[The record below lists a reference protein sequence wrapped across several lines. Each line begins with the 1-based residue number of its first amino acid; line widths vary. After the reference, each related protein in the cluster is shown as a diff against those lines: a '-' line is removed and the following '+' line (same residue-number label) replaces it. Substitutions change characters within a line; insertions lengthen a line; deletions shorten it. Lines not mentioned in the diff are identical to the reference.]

1 MFTVATTLNSF
12 RFRTYKPPPLQP
24 LYNQH
29 LAACLGSVLN
39 KRLISSLESALTQS
53 PSSNP
58 FRIRTYKKQ
67 GGTPLP
73 CGKPY
78 TRSATVPSI
87 LWKKNSPPISTTAT
101 PAADASSSGPGAC
114 PCPVSAHR
122 NPSITP
128 AMGFRPYSQR
138 HRSGTSELGYAT
150 GDANIQNCT
159 ANGTTYLTSRYS
171 AFSADIHNPTPS
183 AVSTARSSN
192 RGSHSAAS
200 DGLMPY
206 TAATMSST
214 TNPMAKS
221 TSPDTTAE
229 SGSTSRGKYTLV
241 MTRWLSTTTLVQLC
255 SAVEKYAQ

>member
-1 MFTVATTLNSF
+1 MTPL
-12 RFRTYKPPPLQP
+12 LQP
-24 LYNQH
+24 LYNPH
-29 LAACLGSVLN
+29 LRDPLGSADS
-39 KRLISSLESALTQS
+39 KGLITLLESALTRPVS
-53 PSSNP
+53 PNS
-58 FRIRTYKKQ
+58 FIIRTYRNRRVPPRNPVQ
-67 GGTPLP
+67 PQ
-73 CGKPY
+73 

-87 LWKKNSPPISTTAT
+87 RLKKKSPPRRTITTAT
-101 PAADASSSGPGAC
+101 EEMSRMSPGGW
-114 PCPVSAHR
+114 PRPVMAHR
-122 NPSITP
+122 KPSITP
-128 AMGFRPYSQR
+128 AIGFNPYSHR
-138 HRSGTSELGYAT
+138 HLSGTSELGYAT
-150 GDANIQNCT
+150 GDANIQNWT

-255 SAVEKYAQ
+255 SAVEKYAQGTSAEK